1 MLAVRMPKARF
12 EDSHLAYALKDS
24 PLVEQYPDEMAQLII
39 FVLSCDV
46 PTSTWHGLQELA
58 GRLAR
63 LPVQAALR
71 QVLIER
77 LVEKGFDISVFG

>member
-1 MLAVRMPKARF
+1 VRI
-12 EDSHLAYALKDS
+12 EHSYLTYELKDS

-39 FVLSCDV
+39 FVLSCDA

-58 GRLAR
+58 GRLTH

-71 QVLIER
+71 QALIER
-77 LVEKGFDISVFG
+77 LVERGFDISVFG